1 MMVTEGY
8 QTSGNCKS
16 FDRFKICRRFGLT
29 DEGSQRL
36 SKRLQIVN
44 LLASVNKP
52 QSNLVLED
60 ATCTVQGD
68 LITCLPQSK

>member
-1 MMVTEGY
+1 MMVTKGY
-8 QTSGNCKS
+8 QTSGNFKS
-16 FDRFKICRRFGLT
+16 FDRFTICRRFGLT

-36 SKRLQIVN
+36 LKRLQIVIP
-44 LLASVNKP
+44 LASVNEP

-68 LITCLPQSK
+68 LITCLPQSE